1 LSEHPG
7 VSDFRHE
14 AILYRG
20 ESQFLERVVPFV
32 RDGLAAGEPTLV
44 MVNRQKIHALREI
57 IGADGDGLVEYRD
70 MEFVGAN
77 PARIIPAW
85 NAFSVAG
92 AHQGAARMR
101 GVGEPIWPGRAAAQ
115 LEECHWH
122 EALINR
128 AFARLQGF
136 WLICPYDTAA
146 LDPSVLIEARYT
158 HPLVTDGM
166 AIDSYPAE
174 AARQEFVVPTAP
186 LASPLPPPDGVVAE
200 VAFDAGTLGK
210 VRAMVAAKG
219 AQAGLL
225 PSRLD
230 DLILAVSEV
239 ATNSVIHGGGHGLAR
254 LWVDGGDVVCE
265 VSDRGV
271 ISDPLVD
278 RQCPGT
284 NPSEPRGLW
293 TANQLCDLVQVRSSR
308 ETGSVV
314 RLLVHAGRRA
324 A

>member
-1 LSEHPG
+1 MSDHRA
-7 VSDFRHE
+7 VADFRHE

-57 IGADGDGLVEYRD
+57 IGADGDALLQYRD
-70 MEFVGAN
+70 MELVGAN
-77 PARIIPAW
+77 PGRIIPAW
-85 NAFSVAG
+85 NAFSVAAEHRG
-92 AHQGAARMR
+92 AIGMR

-115 LEECHWH
+115 LAECHWH

-128 AFARLQGF
+128 AFAGLQGF
-136 WLICPYDTAA
+136 WLICPYDIAA
-146 LDPSVLIEARYT
+146 LDPNVVIEARYT
-158 HPLVTDGM
+158 HPVVTDGM
-166 AIDSYPAE
+166 TVDPYPAE
-174 AARQEFVVPTAP
+174 AARREFVVPTAP
-186 LASPLPPPDGVVAE
+186 LASPLPHPDGVVTE
-200 VAFDAGTLGK
+200 VPFDAGTLDK
-210 VRAMVAAKG
+210 VRAMVAARG

-239 ATNSVIHGGGHGLAR
+239 ATNSIMHGGGRGLAR
-254 LWVDGGDVVCE
+254 LWVDGDDVVCE

-271 ISDPLVD
+271 IRDPLVD
-278 RQCPGT
+278 RQSPGT

-308 ETGSVV
+308 GTGSVV
-314 RLLVHAGRRA
+314 RLHVRAGRRA